1 MFDDNISTT
10 SLPLNPLSYS
20 PYSIIYGIQESFLGV
35 CDAAM
40 LEFVAPEP
48 LNVKRWRCD
57 WMRSRCNMTCRHLLE
72 IDLTS
77 CKNLQSTVSST
88 FRYSGWPYTHQRWL
102 SFILTR
108 STTNR
113 RRSTSSRKI
122 GWILS
127 VFFYD
132 CKSVWEINHEAMTPV
147 AVVTRVAAVA
157 SVVWKHLQSENCR
170 NEGRKSSG
178 MHRSTRKDSSYYP
191 WINWILCRQV

>member
-1 MFDDNISTT
+1 MHIIFLVLNYVKDTRTRYVWWQYINYVPSPQPIV
-10 SLPLNPLSYS
+10 NPLSYS
-20 PYSIIYGIQESFLGV
+20 PYSIIAIIYGIQESFLGV
-35 CDAAM
+35 CDLAM
-40 LEFVAPEP
+40 FKLVAPEP
-48 LNVKRWRCD
+48 LNVKRWRCN
-57 WMRSRCNMTCRHLLE
+57 WMRSRCNITYRHRC
-72 IDLTS
+72 S
-77 CKNLQSTVSST
+77 V
-88 FRYSGWPYTHQRWL
+88 WPYTHHRWL

-147 AVVTRVAAVA
+147 AVVTRVAGVA
-157 SVVWKHLQSENCR
+157 SVVGKHLQSENCR
-170 NEGRKSSG
+170 SG